1 MHTGWLF
8 AAVGLA
14 FTFLGATPASA
25 HLVNT
30 NVGEFY
36 AGMMHPLTGADHF
49 LLALALALLASQCG
63 KRAARVALLVFPLAL
78 LAGAAA
84 GSRLPALSF
93 LLPATQV
100 LLVALGGLLSL
111 SDRLGP
117 MAVGVTALA
126 TGSILGY
133 RSGMDMAASGV
144 AAQFIP
150 GVALT
155 GLILV
160 ALVAAWVPAADSPA
174 GRTLRGLAGGAFAVA
189 GVVLI
194 VGFLEPSAR
203 GTRLPNQEDL
213 LAMLK
218 AGELSAPLV
227 AGILVTAFVWGAA
240 HALTPGHGKAIV
252 ASYLIGSRSTPWHA
266 LYLGLTV
273 TMTHT
278 LGVFALGL
286 VALFAARYVLPEQLY
301 PWLAAVSGLIVA
313 GLGAT
318 MFVNRLRQLHLGGG
332 HSHGHEHGHSHGE
345 HDDHGRDH
353 HHQGKGQHHHNDPSH
368 GHPHSH
374 GESHHH
380 HGTGADAHEP
390 EHGHGLAGH
399 QHPHLPLGADG
410 TAVTWRSLLGLG
422 ISGGLMPCPS
432 AVVLLLAAV
441 SFNRTAMGMA
451 LVLSFSL
458 GLACVLS
465 AVGLLFV
472 KGGRLIAGMPRTAP
486 ALRVLSVA
494 SAFFILGFGLW
505 LTYDAVTKI
514 RF

>member
-1 MHTGWLF
+1 MHPGWLL

-14 FTFLGATPASA
+14 FTFLGPAPASA

-49 LLALALALLASQCG
+49 LLALALALIASQCG

-84 GSRLPALSF
+84 GSRLPALGI
-93 LLPATQV
+93 LLPGTMMLIV
-100 LLVALGGLLSL
+100 VLGGMLALA
-111 SDRLGP
+111 DRLEP
-117 MAVGVTALA
+117 TAVGVTALA

-160 ALVAAWVPAADSPA
+160 ALVAAWVPAADTPA

-194 VGFLEPSAR
+194 VGFLEPSAQ

-218 AGELSAPLV
+218 AGELSAPLM

-273 TMTHT
+273 TLTHT

-301 PWLAAVSGLIVA
+301 PWLAAASGLIVA
-313 GLGAT
+313 GLGAA
-318 MFVNRLRQLHLGGG
+318 MLVGRFRDLRLGGG
-332 HSHGHEHGHSHGE
+332 HSHEHEHVHSHGE
-345 HDDHGRDH
+345 RDCHGRDYH
-353 HHQGKGQHHHNDPSH
+353 HHGSGHQHPHEPGH
-368 GHPHSH
+368 GHPHSLD
-374 GESHHH
+374 GGHHH
-380 HGTGADAHEP
+380 HGTGEDAHEH
-390 EHGHGLAGH
+390 EHGHGLGGH
-399 QHPHLPLGADG
+399 RHPHLPLGADG
-410 TAVTWRSLLGLG
+410 AAVTWRLLLGLG

-472 KGGRLIAGMPRTAP
+472 KGGRLIAGMPRAVP

-494 SAFFILGFGLW
+494 SAFFILGFGVW
-505 LTYDAVTKI
+505 LTWDAVAGI